1 MTFNLNGPDKCYA
14 VTLVDPRSGSY
25 PAWAGQLLMRIPAT
39 VAVDGALHTTGLPAG
54 FARVL
59 HGAVHA
65 VPLLTMLVRRLKPQH
80 REISSGGRAF
90 AIRRPGNRH
99 TLSIT
104 KKSVTRHG
112 CQD

>member
-1 MTFNLNGPDKCYA
+1 
-14 VTLVDPRSGSY
+14 
-25 PAWAGQLLMRIPAT
+25 
-39 VAVDGALHTTGLPAG
+39 
-54 FARVL
+54 
-59 HGAVHA
+59 
-65 VPLLTMLVRRLKPQH
+65 MLVRRLKPQH